1 METPIRSNNM
11 YSRTGA
17 RLGQDAK
24 VSFWFE
30 IHAHWEVYMEL
41 SMYDRE
47 TEWVNSWRKYQGML
61 ARRVT

>member
-24 VSFWFE
+24 GSFCFE
-30 IHAHWEVYMEL
+30 IYAHWEVHMEL
-41 SMYDRE
+41 SMHGRE
-47 TEWVNSWRKYQGML
+47 T
-61 ARRVT
+61 